1 MAETQT
7 PALLT
12 PAQVANRLG
21 VSRVTVYR
29 RVWDG
34 SLPAFRVGETGPLR
48 FEADAVERLLRPA
61 LTHPSDPTES
71 T

>member
-1 MAETQT
+1 MHETQA

-12 PAQVANRLG
+12 PAQVASRLG
-21 VSRVTVYR
+21 VSRVTIYR

-34 SLPAFRVGETGPLR
+34 SLPALRVGETGPLR
-48 FEADAVERLLRPA
+48 FEPEAVERLLRPA
-61 LTHPSDPTES
+61 LETKET

>member
-1 MAETQT
+1 MAETQA

-21 VSRVTVYR
+21 VSRVTIYR

-34 SLPAFRVGETGPLR
+34 SLPALRVGETGPLR
-48 FEADAVERLLRPA
+48 FEPEAVERLLRPA
-61 LTHPSDPTES
+61 LETKET

>member
-1 MAETQT
+1 MAETA

-12 PAQVANRLG
+12 PAQVATRLG

-34 SLPAFRVGETGPLR
+34 SLPAFRVGDTGPLR
-48 FEADAVERLLRPA
+48 VEADAVEQLLRPA
-61 LTHPSDPTES
+61 LAHALEEAPE
-71 T
+71 